1 MNNNIP
7 PSDLIG
13 YVIELE
19 KFESTTLEDQV
30 IEKAKRAGFVTD
42 SNCTANLS
50 KLAWIRKV
58 THHAESAFKL
68 QAIVAGEPLELKI
81 STFKQIKQERNR
93 QVDEILEL
101 MATHVLDAVPPYKA

>member
-1 MNNNIP
+1 MDNLP
-7 PSDLIG
+7 SSDLIG
-13 YVIELE
+13 YIIELE
-19 KFESTTLEDQV
+19 KFESTTLLDQV
-30 IEKAKRAGFVTD
+30 IERAKLAGFVSD
-42 SNCTANLS
+42 SNSVENLS
-50 KLAWIRKV
+50 KLNWIKKV
-58 THHAESAFKL
+58 THHAEGAFKL